1 MGTAEV
7 TNDSRPCVHISISV
21 FEFLGEA
28 KDVTSGKEC

>member
-1 MGTAEV
+1 M
-7 TNDSRPCVHISISV
+7 TNDSRPYIHISISV